1 MRRLCTTAVL
11 SFLIV
16 SCGCGMHGSKAGY
29 PLPNIPEQTSN
40 HSSSTFATP
49 AEVRSNS
56 TMHNGAT
63 WPTRSPVVKDTQ
75 KQNLQNPKEKE
86 SQKFKFSFRT
96 QRQEQQLNQMKHY
109 RSSVQHTQKQK
120 QLQTKQNQQQQ
131 QKARSAVSNQKQYTA
146 QRKLSIAQLRARYP
160 HIFKLRASNQDKKIA
175 LTFDDVP
182 DNRVT
187 PLVLDILRDEG
198 VQATFFL
205 VGYRAKQ
212 HPALVKRIVAEGHVI
227 GNHTFSHPLL
237 TRSSTEAF
245 ISQLKKTEAIV
256 EGIVGY
262 KPRFFR
268 PPFGEISEQQ
278 LQWAGDNGYMVVNWD
293 VDSNDWR
300 GIPSTVMERNIL
312 NEVSSGSIV
321 LQHAGGSGMNGY
333 LQNTVKALPKII
345 KKLRAEK
352 YNFVTVPEL
361 FHDQKEKKER

>member
-16 SCGCGMHGSKAGY
+16 SSGCGMHEPKAGY
-29 PLPNIPEQTSN
+29 PLPNIPDQTSN
-40 HSSSTFATP
+40 HSSSTSATP

-56 TMHNGAT
+56 TVHNGTT
-63 WPTRSPVVKDTQ
+63 WPIRSHMTKHMEKHAQ
-75 KQNLQNPKEKE
+75 ESKERETK
-86 SQKFKFSFRT
+86 KFKFSFRT
-96 QRQEQQLNQMKHY
+96 EQQQQQQQSNQLKQY
-109 RSSVQHTQKQK
+109 RRVQQTQKH
-120 QLQTKQNQQQQ
+120 LQTKQNQQQ
-131 QKARSAVSNQKQYTA
+131 QKARSAVSNQKQIIG
-146 QRKLSIAQLRARYP
+146 QRKLSIAQLRTRYP
-160 HIFKLRASNQDKKIA
+160 HIFKLRASNSTHEKKIA

-198 VQATFFL
+198 IRATFFL

-212 HPALVKRIVAEGHVI
+212 YPALVKRIVAEGHVI
-227 GNHTFSHPLL
+227 GNHTYSHPLL
-237 TRSSTEAF
+237 TRSGIEAF
-245 ISQLKKTEAIV
+245 ISQLKQTEAIV
-256 EGIVGY
+256 DDIVGY

-268 PPFGEISEQQ
+268 PPFGEISEDQ
-278 LQWAGDNGYMVVNWD
+278 LQWAGENGYMVVNWD

-300 GIPSTVMERNIL
+300 GIPSSLMERNIL
-312 NEVSSGSIV
+312 NEVSAGSIV

-333 LQNTVKALPKII
+333 LQNTVKALPSII
-345 KKLRAEK
+345 KKLRAQN